1 MIWLINKYQ
10 GALKMVRERISK
22 KTMETP
28 RAETIEQLVQRIKRD
43 MLWVAVSAA
52 VAISVGLLAGQL
64 IKF

>member
-1 MIWLINKYQ
+1 M
-10 GALKMVRERISK
+10 ARERISK